1 MHNYLVLISKHVA
14 VMRKTFYFDKF
25 KNKRISVKLALL
37 LIYIYMYMY
46 ACMYVCMY
54 ALDTHV
60 SVSKNNMR

>member
-1 MHNYLVLISKHVA
+1 MHNHLVLISKHVA

-37 LIYIYMYMY
+37 LIYIYVYV
-46 ACMYVCMY
+46 CMYVCMY
-54 ALDTHV
+54 ALDTHA